1 VGRVRAALERTVHI
15 EEKRMFGGIV
25 FMVGGKMCV
34 SVGRD
39 RLMCRID
46 PSLHDAALERT
57 GCRTVVMKG
66 RRYAGHVYVES
77 KAVRTKRDLERWIG
91 LLGLQQDGKAIPSG
105 MTESERRRRNPAR
118 GESDTSVT
126 QRRFRDVPAALR
138 RS

>member
-1 VGRVRAALERTVHI
+1 MAPDHALVGRVRAALERAVRV

-57 GCRTVVMKG
+57 GCTTVVMKG
-66 RRYAGHVYVES
+66 RRYRGYVYVES
-77 KAVRTKRDLERWIG
+77 RAVRAKRDLEHWIG
-91 LLGLQQDGKAIPSG
+91 LAVDYNKTAKPSQ
-105 MTESERRRRNPAR
+105 T
-118 GESDTSVT
+118 
-126 QRRFRDVPAALR
+126 
-138 RS
+138 

>member
-1 VGRVRAALERTVHI
+1 VAPDDPLVGRVRAALERTVDV

-66 RRYAGHVYVES
+66 RRYAGYVYVES

-91 LLGLQQDGKAIPSG
+91 LALDYNTFRSLG
-105 MTESERRRRNPAR
+105 SEKKLPEGWRVASP
-118 GESDTSVT
+118 
-126 QRRFRDVPAALR
+126 
-138 RS
+138 